1 MKEDQLHMRRAL
13 RLARLG
19 RGRVSPGALV
29 GAVVVRDGVVAGEG
43 AYRRRGGPHAEIE
56 ALAAAGERCRGATL
70 FVTLEPCAHHGTTPP
85 CAEAVAAAGISRVVC
100 ALEDPDERVR
110 GRGFARLRDAGIAV
124 EVGLLAP
131 EAERD
136 NAAFLTHRRT
146 GKPWVVLK
154 LAQSLDGRIATRT
167 GQSRWI
173 TGKLARRHA
182 HRWRSWVDGVVVGAG
197 TVLCDD
203 PELTVRHVRGRDPRP
218 MVVDGRLRVSPG
230 ASLFRRGTAVLITA
244 DSTPEEARRKFEAAG
259 AEIWTFP
266 SESGRLDLRDMV
278 RTAGE
283 RGMISLLIEGGRD
296 LATSALAD
304 RIVDQLMLHVAPR
317 LLGAG
322 ISGVGDLGIEL
333 VDKGI
338 TLERMEL
345 KRLGDDA
352 LISGKVVY
360 PCSPG

>member
-1 MKEDQLHMRRAL
+1 MRRAL
-13 RLARLG
+13 RLARRG

-70 FVTLEPCAHHGTTPP
+70 YVTLEPCAHHGTTPP

-167 GQSRWI
+167 GASRWI

-182 HRWRSWVDGVVVGAG
+182 PPLAFLGRRRRRGGWNRSLRRPRAHGAPCAGPRPPADGRRRKTPGVAGCQPLPAGHRGADHRG
-197 TVLCDD
+197 LD
-203 PELTVRHVRGRDPRP
+203 PGRGPPQVRGGRVRKSGPSRP
-218 MVVDGRLRVSPG
+218 NPAVS
-230 ASLFRRGTAVLITA
+230 
-244 DSTPEEARRKFEAAG
+244 
-259 AEIWTFP
+259 
-266 SESGRLDLRDMV
+266 
-278 RTAGE
+278 
-283 RGMISLLIEGGRD
+283 
-296 LATSALAD
+296 TSATWC
-304 RIVDQLMLHVAPR
+304 APP
-317 LLGAG
+317 AN
-322 ISGVGDLGIEL
+322 
-333 VDKGI
+333 
-338 TLERMEL
+338 
-345 KRLGDDA
+345 A
-352 LISGKVVY
+352 A
-360 PCSPG
+360 